1 VLALYFTGLDFSI
14 SSAIGFVSLFG
25 VSVMDGILMITYY
38 DQVRATGMDATESM
52 FHAATQR
59 MRPMLMTTLSAC
71 IGLLPAAVSISVA
84 VKWHKAEKRSVEAR
98 RDRLMRNCG
107 TTAALLAAIA
117 TSCAALPDMALA
129 QDAIVGTAALPRDLS
144 PWGMY
149 LDADPVV
156 KGVLIGLA
164 VASVIT
170 WTVCL
175 TKAIEIW
182 LAKRDV
188 SAALSGLAGARSTAE
203 GLERLTSVGGEV
215 RQFLEAAVAEQE
227 LSAGTTQPD
236 RIEGRVASRLERIE
250 AAYGRQILRGTGILA
265 TIGATAPFVGLFGTV
280 WGIMNSFI
288 GISKSAATNLA
299 IVSPG
304 IAEALLATAFGL
316 AAAIPAVVIYNVFAR
331 LIAGYRAQLGDA
343 SAEVLRLVSR
353 DLDRPAAAS
362 SAVAAVPLP
371 AAE

>member
-1 VLALYFTGLDFSI
+1 
-14 SSAIGFVSLFG
+14 
-25 VSVMDGILMITYY
+25 
-38 DQVRATGMDATESM
+38 
-52 FHAATQR
+52 
-59 MRPMLMTTLSAC
+59 
-71 IGLLPAAVSISVA
+71 
-84 VKWHKAEKRSVEAR
+84 VKCCKAQKRSVGAQR
-98 RDRLMRNCG
+98 SQSTRNCG
-107 TTAALLAAIA
+107 IAAMLLGAIA
-117 TSCAALPDMALA
+117 MAFGATSGMAQA
-129 QDAIVGTAALPRDLS
+129 QDVLIGTAALPRDLS

-149 LDADPVV
+149 LNADPVV

-164 VASVIT
+164 LASVVT

-175 TKAIEIW
+175 AKAIEIW

-188 SAALSGLAGARSTAE
+188 DTALNRMAGVQSTVE
-203 GLERLTSVGGEV
+203 GVERLAAVGGEV
-215 RQFLEAAVAEQE
+215 RQFLEAAVTEQK
-227 LSAGTTQPD
+227 LSVGLSQPD

-288 GISKSAATNLA
+288 GISKSATTNLA

-331 LIAGYRAQLGDA
+331 MIAGYRARLGDA

-353 DLDRPAAAS
+353 DLDRSATASPVLAAA
-362 SAVAAVPLP
+362 
-371 AAE
+371 AE